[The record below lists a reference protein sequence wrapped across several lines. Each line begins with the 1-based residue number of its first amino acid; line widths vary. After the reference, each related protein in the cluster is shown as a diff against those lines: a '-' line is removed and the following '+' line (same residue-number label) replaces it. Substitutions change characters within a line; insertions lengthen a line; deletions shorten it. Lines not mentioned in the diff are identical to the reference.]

1 VSGPVVVLDACVLV
15 PIRLATTL
23 LWLAE
28 AGLFQPLWSEPILD
42 EVQRNLPKVAVAPEQ
57 AGHRVSMMREAFGA
71 EALIDDFD
79 DLIDQMRCDPKDRHV
94 LAAAVRGGADTVVTL
109 NLKDF
114 PDEAGAPYG
123 IGTCH
128 PDSFLVQLLGEHT
141 DLVVA
146 TLQRETAAFRNP
158 PETVAHFL
166 ATLTATA
173 PMFAN
178 LAADAFSNPTG
189 PASTVPAL
197 VGVDE
202 QRAIAALG
210 EPGDPTNPAQVAFA
224 WWAGLLDDLDWARD
238 LTYRPPAWGD
248 YRWAIDHLA
257 DRSLASKVIYA
268 VDAPDQIAFMR
279 FVPEVAAASQVFE
292 AYLTPMTFLTL
303 VRVENG
309 TWRVWGLGPAILSAR
324 DIIGS

>member
-1 VSGPVVVLDACVLV
+1 MSGPVVVLDACVLV
-15 PIRLATTL
+15 PIRLATSL

-28 AGLFQPLWSEPILD
+28 AGLFQPLWSESILD
-42 EVQRNLPKVAVAPEQ
+42 EVQRNLPKVGVAPEQ
-57 AGHRVSMMREAFGA
+57 AGRRVAMMREAFGA
-71 EALIDDFD
+71 EALIDGFD
-79 DLIDQMRCDPKDRHV
+79 DLIDQLKCDPKDRHV
-94 LAAAVRGGADTVVTL
+94 LAAAVRGGADTVLTF

-114 PDEAGAPYG
+114 PDEAGDPYG
-123 IGTCH
+123 IGTRH

-141 DLVVA
+141 DTVLA
-146 TLQRETAAFRNP
+146 TLERETAAFRNP
-158 PETVAHFL
+158 PETVTQFL

-178 LAADAFSNPTG
+178 LAADAFSDPTG

-202 QRAIAALG
+202 EQAIAALG

-224 WWAGLLDDLDWARD
+224 WWAGLLDDLDLARE
-238 LTYRPPAWGD
+238 LTYHPPAWGD
-248 YRWAIDHLA
+248 YQWAINHLA

-268 VDAPDQIAFMR
+268 VDAADQIAFMR

-292 AYLTPMTFLTL
+292 SYLTPMTFVTL
-303 VRVENG
+303 IRVENG